1 MTHTV
6 RTRRL
11 ALFAATTALAAGAVL
26 VPTTSFAAAPATAH
40 AVVADRHEDRPG
52 KDHHGTWKKDGAW
65 GKKRPGKGGS
75 DGGAHTPKNPQ
86 WQCITAPCGPPGS
99 PGKGS
104 DHGPHVP
111 KEPKWQCVKAPCGPP
126 DSTGGGGRPHQ
137 H

>member
-11 ALFAATTALAAGAVL
+11 ALFAVTSALAAGAVL
-26 VPTTSFAAAPATAH
+26 VPTTSFAAAPAAAHTA
-40 AVVADRHEDRPG
+40 VADRHGDRPG
-52 KDHHGTWKKDGAW
+52 KDHHGTWKKDGGW
-65 GKKRPGKGGS
+65 GEKRPGKGGS

-86 WQCITAPCGPPGS
+86 WQCI
-99 PGKGS
+99 
-104 DHGPHVP
+104 
-111 KEPKWQCVKAPCGPP
+111 KAPCGPP